1 MGELKFKLTFFGGMA
16 EQHRVPAHKL
26 GGILRNIES
35 DITNVCRLIS
45 TDDPNVD
52 LSEILVGCKLYV
64 VGTPRESSLE
74 IPIATNE
81 SQSQWAEK
89 AGRVYVSAIKALPE
103 SNGELPHGINRSILE
118 HLVEYTQGRDY
129 DGFHVT
135 IESNG
140 EPESTVT
147 IDSGLSFVASQ
158 KLAELKKFPPS
169 VIHSHSITGVMYGLV
184 DQDYDDP
191 LSSVT
196 VEVDTED
203 GKRWVCR
210 IPKEKIPKDLSEHW
224 DERVTVRGVATF
236 RPRKP
241 EMEVE
246 EIKFLGPE
254 DDLDD
259 AIDRFIR
266 SNQEVWQGEDTTAFL
281 DYVRERDQ

>member
-1 MGELKFKLTFFGGMA
+1 MGELRFKLTFFGGKA
-16 EQHRVPAHKL
+16 EEHRVPAHKL
-26 GGILRNIES
+26 GSILRNLEH
-35 DITNVCRLIS
+35 DITNVCHLIS
-45 TDDPNVD
+45 SDDPNVD
-52 LSEILVGCKLYV
+52 VSEIIIGCKLYV
-64 VGTPRESSLE
+64 VGTPKASSVE
-74 IPIATNE
+74 IPIATTE
-81 SQSQWAEK
+81 SSTDWPQM
-89 AGRVYVSAIKALPE
+89 AGRAYVSAIRELPE
-103 SNGELPHGINRSILE
+103 SDGELPRGMNRSILE
-118 HLVEYTQGRDY
+118 HLVEYTRDREY
-129 DGFHVT
+129 DGFHLT

-147 IDSGLSFVASQ
+147 IDSGLSFVALQ
-158 KLAELKKFPPS
+158 KLAALTKFPPS

-203 GKRWVCR
+203 GKRWVCG

-224 DERVTVRGVATF
+224 DERVTVSGVATF

-259 AIDRFIR
+259 AIDQFIR
-266 SNQEVWQGEDTTAFL
+266 SNQEVWQGEDTTVFL